1 MHRPHGILQRN
12 LADRSVV
19 QPGDMQILPGQDA
32 AEKLKPF
39 GRIVIAGNCQHRHPA
54 LCAPSKK
61 ASRASTASGRR
72 NGTVVQV
79 ARQQDHV
86 RFFLHSRLQ
95 HPSRKSR

>member
-39 GRIVIAGNCQHRHPA
+39 GRIVIAGNCQHRHPGLVRA
-54 LCAPSKK
+54 L
-61 ASRASTASGRR
+61 
-72 NGTVVQV
+72 
-79 ARQQDHV
+79 
-86 RFFLHSRLQ
+86 
-95 HPSRKSR
+95 